1 MPIRG
6 IVEKDE
12 ESDRVVVV
20 LREDPK
26 TMTDRELARYERNMC
41 PADYDKDPP
50 QKKRLDNTC
59 LM

>member
-50 QKKRLDNTC
+50 QKKDLTIRA
-59 LM
+59 

>member
-26 TMTDRELARYERNMC
+26 TMTDREVARYERNMC

-50 QKKRLDNTC
+50 QKKDLTIRA
-59 LM
+59 

>member
-1 MPIRG
+1 MPIQG
-6 IVEKDE
+6 IAEKDE
-12 ESDRVVVV
+12 ESDRVVIV

-50 QKKRLDNTC
+50 QKKT
-59 LM
+59 

>member
-20 LREDPK
+20 LREHPK
-26 TMTDRELARYERNMC
+26 TMTDKELARYERNMC
-41 PADYDKDPP
+41 PADYDLDPP
-50 QKKRLDNTC
+50 QKKT
-59 LM
+59 